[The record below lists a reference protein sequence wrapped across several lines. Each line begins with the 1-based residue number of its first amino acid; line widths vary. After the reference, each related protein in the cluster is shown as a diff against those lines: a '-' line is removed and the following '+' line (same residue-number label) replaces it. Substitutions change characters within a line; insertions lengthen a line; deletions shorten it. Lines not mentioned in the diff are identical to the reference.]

1 MISTA
6 RIYYVNQSLFRSRLE
21 SPPTG
26 VEPKVFAPFRAS
38 RPSDRTHSQL
48 HQLKRKLLR
57 AGLEETPETGS
68 FKRICRAANQAA
80 KLAWAT
86 SHPLLVFPHLFD
98 EMVEADRERSQQEQI
113 SDAQSSF
120 ISLDA
125 DLRFEGIHSVSR
137 GSDPTSTEGFSG
149 RLTQTATR
157 GNRTAGQ
164 LVGCHTLN
172 EANYAIQT
180 RRSDID

>member
-1 MISTA
+1 MPPCSSSPSMGTKRCRGPSRAASTGGHA
-6 RIYYVNQSLFRSRLE
+6 EFA
-21 SPPTG
+21 PPTG

-98 EMVEADRERSQQEQI
+98 EMVEAD
-113 SDAQSSF
+113 
-120 ISLDA
+120 
-125 DLRFEGIHSVSR
+125 
-137 GSDPTSTEGFSG
+137 
-149 RLTQTATR
+149 
-157 GNRTAGQ
+157 
-164 LVGCHTLN
+164 
-172 EANYAIQT
+172 
-180 RRSDID
+180 